1 MNPPLASAMKPTSR
15 ENGPMRP
22 ASRRTFLLAALGAAA
37 LTGCQTPVPEG
48 AEASVVP
55 LPPPVSLPRKRVA
68 VLKFDAGG
76 IANVAGADAGSALA
90 AQLTTALIGSGHFT
104 VVERE
109 ELSSVLR
116 EQEMGAYGLTTGGS
130 STQVGRLLGAQLLVR
145 AAVTEFEQRAGGGG
159 FRIGVGGMAP
169 GGLGVARDTT
179 VIGVDVRLIDA
190 TTGQVVQSH
199 HVETKFKDTGL
210 STDVM
215 RGGLMIGG
223 DLYEKT
229 PLGRAMREVMGRV
242 VGFIVAAS
250 APLPWTGRVVE
261 VFADEV
267 FVSGGADTGLKAG
280 DVYLVSTVIRELTD
294 PATREVLEVLEQALG
309 EVEIVSVRP
318 RYSVARMRAPF
329 STKRGDLVRAARPA
343 ATR

>member
-1 MNPPLASAMKPTSR
+1 
-15 ENGPMRP
+15 MRQP
-22 ASRRTFLLAALGAAA
+22 HRRTFLITALGAAA
-37 LTGCQTPVPEG
+37 VGLAGCQATSPDGP
-48 AEASVVP
+48 AATTAP
-55 LPPPVSLPRKRVA
+55 LLPPVALPRKRVA

-76 IANVAGADAGSALA
+76 LAYVGGPDAGSALA
-90 AQLTTALIGSGHFT
+90 AQLTTALIDSGHFI

-116 EQEMGAYGLTTGGS
+116 EQEMGAYGLTTGGA

-169 GGLGVARDTT
+169 GGLGLARDTT

-229 PLGRAMREVMGRV
+229 PLGRAMREVIGRV
-242 VGFIVAAS
+242 VGFVVAAS

-267 FVSGGADTGLKAG
+267 FLSGGLDTGLKAG
-280 DVYLVSTVIRELTD
+280 DVYVVSTVTRELTD
-294 PATREVLEVLEQALG
+294 PATGEVLEVLEERLG
-309 EVEIVSVRP
+309 EVEVTSVRP
-318 RYSVARMRAPF
+318 RFSVARMRAPF
-329 STKRGDLVRAARPA
+329 RTKRGDLVRAAPPVGAR
-343 ATR
+343 